1 MPLLP
6 GIRPQPGQVLIC
18 DFGPDPDSIVPP
30 GLMRGPLAVKPEIWK
45 ERHVVVLSS
54 SMGVTTVVPFS
65 TVAPRSPMR
74 IHYRIPAGTY
84 QFMDQQDDSWL
95 KGDLIT
101 TVSNDRLDR
110 PFVGNKRSIVFLSK
124 ADLRAVREAV
134 LNGLAL
140 GKLIPHL

>member
-18 DFGPDPDSIVPP
+18 DFGPDPDSIVEP
-30 GLMRGPLAVKPEIWK
+30 GVMEGPLAVKPEIWK
-45 ERHVVVLSS
+45 ERHVVVINSS
-54 SMGVTTVVPFS
+54 IDVTTVIPFS

-74 IHYRIPAGTY
+74 IHHRIPAGTY

-101 TVSNDRLDR
+101 TVSNQRLDR
-110 PFVGNKRSIVFLSK
+110 PFVGNRRSTVYLDRADFK
-124 ADLRAVREAV
+124 ACLEAM
-134 LNGLAL
+134 LNGLRL
-140 GKLIPHL
+140 GKLTPHL